1 MGHSDDSGLYAPSRS
16 LDAKSSSNAAVR
28 TRILC
33 SCDVWNGSSAPNP
46 SCTCAVASVYNPCS
60 VSAHQASSSLSPA
73 SPSPTSSDTLP
84 EGSQNPQLNR
94 AIALLWRS
102 SHKSEIVVQSA
113 STHDMTHADLR
124 TPEVW
129 MDSGCECAYKAFS
142 ADDRRESKAARV
154 QGDFHKARR
163 LFPCQRSGLPS
174 PSSSASSSCCVVP
187 ENTTGGLQLGVIW
200 KKNTKAHKWL
210 VLKREESHGCS
221 SRAMVDSDAH
231 HGKV

>member
-1 MGHSDDSGLYAPSRS
+1 MIRGCTLHLGASTR
-16 LDAKSSSNAAVR
+16 KSSNASVR

-33 SCDVWNGSSAPNP
+33 SCDVWNWSPAPNP
-46 SCTCAVASVYNPCS
+46 SCTCAVASVCNSCS
-60 VSAHQASSSLSPA
+60 VSTHQASSSLSPA

-84 EGSQNPQLNR
+84 EGSQNPPPNR

-113 STHDMTHADLR
+113 STYDMQILGR
-124 TPEVW
+124 SRSGW
-129 MDSGCECAYKAFS
+129 MDRGCECGYKALS

-154 QGDFHKARR
+154 QGDFHNARR

-174 PSSSASSSCCVVP
+174 PSSSTSSSCCVVP

-221 SRAMVDSDAH
+221 SRAMVDAH
-231 HGKV
+231 HGKVRSRLRCS